1 MSNAAAAPT
10 GCFKCGR
17 PGHWSRDCPSSGPEL
32 NPNPNPT
39 SDSAYQSSKSAASGK
54 ELEKP
59 TEKLK
64 KAPRTRPK
72 LTPESLLSN
81 DGLGYV
87 LRHFPRSFK
96 YRGRGHEVSDLGNL
110 IGMYEEWHSH
120 LLPYYSFEQF
130 VHKVEQ
136 VGTTKHVKMAL
147 RDLREKI
154 ANGGDL
160 TKLHEMSGDHQG
172 NHEQEAKDLED
183 PGHDHEDASFQNQDD
198 IMQEDILHNIF
209 EKTNE
214 VETLY
219 SLFAFLLPF
228 SIIAHEPVMLCPAE
242 VLINSSTIEPTEA
255 SHALQS
261 KTTGDTTQCEV
272 DVSSKGI
279 ETEKAKIPTQGNN
292 SGKSGGVNEMTEEQK
307 ARIEANRM
315 KALEKAAARKAA
327 ALSGSS

>member
-214 VETLY
+214 
-219 SLFAFLLPF
+219 
-228 SIIAHEPVMLCPAE
+228 
-242 VLINSSTIEPTEA
+242 EA

-315 KALEKAAARKAA
+315 KALEKAAAPVAVA
-327 ALSGSS
+327 VFAESLHLDSSCVGINLLIWRCRC